1 MSVLFAQSTKVSDSV
16 QRHPLGYVARVGQSA
31 WRYVLLDAGAA
42 SVDASEVLSWLDS
55 DGYEATGDVS
65 AGQGMFA
72 GALAVGG
79 SFTDGEY
86 AFIQFEGPAVVKTS
100 GGSLADGDY
109 CILGADGVVAESSA
123 DPAAVADIKAGV
135 GRAMATEASSLVEV
149 MLGGK

>member
-1 MSVLFAQSTKVSDSV
+1 MSVLSMQSILVSSDTAK
-16 QRHPLGYVARVGQSA
+16 HPLGYEYSVGQKT
-31 WRYVLLDAGAA
+31 WKYVLLDAGAA

-72 GALAVGG
+72 GALAPGG
-79 SFTDGEY
+79 TFTDGEY
-86 AFIQFEGPAVVKTS
+86 AFVQTKGPCVVKTS
-100 GGSLADGDY
+100 GGSLVDGDY
-109 CILGADGVVAESSA
+109 CILGADGVVAESSV

-135 GRAMATEASSLVEV
+135 GRAMATEASSLVEC